1 MVGARPL
8 AERVD
13 SVRIQKISIKGLF
26 GRFNYEIPMNLDDR
40 ITIIHGPNGFG
51 KTALLRLIAGLFSA
65 TDTTLLSVPYSELQ
79 VDFENRESLSVLK
92 ITQAKDHRS
101 ARHGQS
107 LRFVYHNRSKSHD
120 FTSPD
125 RRPEQLEF
133 PLHMI
138 DDVIPELDREGTD
151 VWRNLETGELLRLEE
166 VVDRYGD
173 RFPTTRREHRTDV
186 PDWLKAV
193 RQSVPIRFIQAERL
207 QATTRRNRVRP
218 TRVSSGRA
226 VKLYSEELGDT
237 IKKTLTEYATLS
249 QSLDRT
255 FPARVVTHGQPLSME
270 ELQTALKEI
279 EEKRARLVESGL
291 LEQEGE
297 ETAVQVLQHI
307 DKTNL
312 PVLSVYVQDARKK
325 LGVFDPLVAKVELF
339 KRGINDRFVY
349 KQLSV
354 NKEGFGFITVEG
366 DPLDALNL
374 SSGEQHEIVLLYQLL
389 FRAAENSLILLD
401 EPEISLHVAWQEQ
414 FLPDLRAIA
423 ALSGFDALVA
433 THSPQIISD
442 RWDLTV
448 ELKGP
453 LHEVRSQPAHIS
465 K

>member
-1 MVGARPL
+1 
-8 AERVD
+8 
-13 SVRIQKISIKGLF
+13 VRIQKISIKGLF

-51 KTALLRLIAGLFSA
+51 KTVLLRLIAGLFS
-65 TDTTLLSVPYSELQ
+65 TIDTALLSVPYSELQ
-79 VDFENRESLSVLK
+79 VEFENRESLSVSKLA
-92 ITQAKDHRS
+92 QAKDRRS
-101 ARHGQS
+101 GKHGQN
-107 LRFVYHNRSKSHD
+107 LRFVYHNRSKSHE
-120 FTSPD
+120 FTSAD

-138 DDVIPELDREGTD
+138 DDIIPELDREGQEL
-151 VWRNLETGELLRLEE
+151 WRNLETGELLHLEE
-166 VVDRYGD
+166 VLDRFGD
-173 RFPTTRREHRTDV
+173 RFPTPSRENRTNT

-193 RQSVPIRFIQAERL
+193 RQSVPIRFVQVERL
-207 QATTRRNRVRP
+207 QTTTRRNRVRP
-218 TRVSSGRA
+218 TKTSSGRA

-255 FPARVVTHGQPLSME
+255 FPARVVTHGQPFTMV
-270 ELQTALKEI
+270 ELQAALKEI
-279 EEKRARLVESGL
+279 EEKRARLVEAGL

-307 DKTNL
+307 DETNL
-312 PVLSVYVQDARKK
+312 PVLSVYAQDARKK
-325 LGVFDPLVAKVELF
+325 LGVFDPLAAKVELF
-339 KRGINDRFVY
+339 KKGINDRFVY

-354 NKEGFGFITVEG
+354 NKEGFGFTTVEG
-366 DPLDALNL
+366 DRLDAVNL

-414 FLPDLRAIA
+414 FLPELQAIA
-423 ALSGFDALVA
+423 ALSGFDALIA

-453 LHEVRSQPAHIS
+453 SYDARPQPAHTS

>member
-151 VWRNLETGELLRLEE
+151 VWRNLETGEQTSVPSDVWRNLETGELLRLEE
-166 VVDRYGD
+166 VVDRYG
-173 RFPTTRREHRTDV
+173 
-186 PDWLKAV
+186 
-193 RQSVPIRFIQAERL
+193 
-207 QATTRRNRVRP
+207 
-218 TRVSSGRA
+218 
-226 VKLYSEELGDT
+226 
-237 IKKTLTEYATLS
+237 
-249 QSLDRT
+249 
-255 FPARVVTHGQPLSME
+255 
-270 ELQTALKEI
+270 
-279 EEKRARLVESGL
+279 
-291 LEQEGE
+291 
-297 ETAVQVLQHI
+297 
-307 DKTNL
+307 
-312 PVLSVYVQDARKK
+312 
-325 LGVFDPLVAKVELF
+325 
-339 KRGINDRFVY
+339 
-349 KQLSV
+349 
-354 NKEGFGFITVEG
+354 
-366 DPLDALNL
+366 
-374 SSGEQHEIVLLYQLL
+374 
-389 FRAAENSLILLD
+389 
-401 EPEISLHVAWQEQ
+401 
-414 FLPDLRAIA
+414 
-423 ALSGFDALVA
+423 
-433 THSPQIISD
+433 
-442 RWDLTV
+442 
-448 ELKGP
+448 
-453 LHEVRSQPAHIS
+453 
-465 K
+465 